1 MCHAVDRSMPSILTE
16 PIRAE
21 FNLAD
26 AQLGL
31 FTGVAYGI
39 SLAIFVLPMGYFSDR
54 VNRRNFLAVIVS
66 SEEHTSALQSLMRTP
81 YAVFCLKTNRNIIL
95 VVDMQQF
102 RSSVHRATP
111 SAYVMLTYATRPRP
125 QK

>member
-1 MCHAVDRSMPSILTE
+1 MPSILTE

-21 FNLAD
+21 FNLSD

-54 VNRRNFLAVIVS
+54 VNRRNFLAVIVFVWS
-66 SEEHTSALQSLMRTP
+66 ICTALGGFARD
-81 YAVFCLKTNRNIIL
+81 FWHL
-95 VVDMQQF
+95 VVT
-102 RSSVHRATP
+102 RNGVGAAGAGAATELGSAACRA
-111 SAYVMLTYATRPRP
+111 REG
-125 QK
+125 Q